1 METTQQRAPVVLTD
15 AERQDR
21 LTAMKRT
28 ATGLLIAV
36 TLIFAVATPFAERYV
51 LVGFVAAFAEA
62 AMVGAL
68 ADWFAV
74 TALFRHPLGLRIPHT
89 AIIPQGKDRLGQAL
103 GRFVQQ
109 NFLNEEVIALRVRSL
124 DVAQRVGEWL
134 CNPRQSGRVAST
146 VADVLGG
153 MGQVV
158 RDDDIQ
164 HLIERG
170 IVERVERIPV
180 TPLAGRLLAAVAS
193 DERRQ
198 DLLFALVQLARQLLE
213 ENKGL
218 IREAVSREMPRITFG
233 LLDDAMF
240 RRIVGPIEQALD
252 QVHSDPNHALRG
264 EFNARLAQIIE
275 DLQHD
280 EAMIARGEEL
290 KREVLRQPVVRELAS
305 SIWSDVKGAL
315 LAPPSHESVDD
326 TPIQRALFAV
336 GQALLNDDALR
347 AKVNQWAEQAARYTA
362 REYGSE
368 VSTLITH
375 TVERWDAEGTARK
388 LELQVGRD
396 LQFIRINGTIVGG
409 LVGLLIHAF
418 TLLLR

>member
-1 METTQQRAPVVLTD
+1 METTSQPLAPPTD
-15 AERQDR
+15 AERQAR

-28 ATGLLIAV
+28 ATGLLIFV
-36 TLIFAVATPFAERYV
+36 TVIFAVTTPFAERYV

-109 NFLNEEVIALRVRSL
+109 NFLNEDVIAQRVRSL
-124 DVAQRVGEWL
+124 DVAQRVGTWL
-134 CNPRQSGRVAST
+134 CDPRQSGRVATT

-170 IVERVERIPV
+170 IVERVERVPV
-180 TPLAGRLLAAVAS
+180 TPLIGRLLAAVAS

-213 ENKGL
+213 ENKSL

-240 RRIVGPIEQALD
+240 RRIIGPIEQTLD
-252 QVHSDPNHALRG
+252 QVHSDPNHALRS
-264 EFNARLAQIIE
+264 EFNARLMQIIE
-275 DLQHD
+275 GLQRD
-280 EAMIARGEEL
+280 EAVIARGEEL
-290 KREVLRQPVVRELAS
+290 KREVLRQPVVRDLAS
-305 SIWSDVKGAL
+305 SIWADVKAAL

-326 TPIQRALFAV
+326 TPIQRALFAG
-336 GQALLNDDALR
+336 GQALLNDATLS

-368 VSTLITH
+368 VSKLITH
-375 TVERWDAEGTARK
+375 TVERWDAESTARR

-396 LQFIRINGTIVGG
+396 LQFIRINGTLVGG